1 MLRFLA
7 AAAAA
12 SLLTIGPA
20 AVRAGA
26 ASQAAPPPHAV
37 RALQERDLRSLVSLL
52 DPQIAPDGKHVAL
65 VLRRPDFAKNTYRN
79 ELVLVDARS
88 GAARPLVREREDVQ
102 SARWSPAGD
111 RLAFIATPVKD
122 PHDKDEPSPQLY
134 VLRMDG
140 GEPARITDA
149 KKGVESFAWRP
160 DGRAFAYVARDESP
174 DAKRIKEHDDWFEV
188 TDNAWTSRSNRAPAH
203 LWTIDADGKKAHRVT
218 QGTWSLDSE
227 PAFAPDG
234 RRVYVT
240 RTPSASTNHYRA
252 RSIVAIDLA
261 DGGVREV
268 ASAPSSDSPVVS
280 ADGKRV
286 IYLAE
291 DPHAFAQSELFAANL
306 DGSRA
311 RDLSARL
318 DRNVQFGIFT
328 PRDTVVVGVNDVT
341 RDRLFALTPD
351 GASRALPL
359 GDVDVNGG
367 ATASRDGTLAFVGVT
382 PAHPSELYV
391 LHPDAGIATGSP
403 RTTAA
408 TAPRRLTHY
417 NDAVAAHALG
427 RTRTLTWRSADG
439 FTVDGVLTEPPGG
452 VARGKKYPLMVLIHG
467 GPTATS
473 YEAFN
478 SLAQLMA
485 AHGWLVFQ
493 PNYRGSDNL
502 GRRFA
507 MATVPRIT
515 SAPGRDVLD
524 GVDAVQKLGI
534 VDAARIGVSGW
545 SEGGLLTSWLITQDH
560 RWRAAMSGAAVN
572 DWAGYAD
579 MTDAQDFS
587 PSFIGPSPWASA
599 KMRALYDA
607 ESPLTYAANV
617 KTPTL
622 ILTDAGDQRV
632 PTPLSYEFYHAVR
645 ATGTP
650 VEMIV
655 FPVNGHNPSDP
666 LHREERTHIWIDW
679 FVKHF

>member
-1 MLRFLA
+1 MRHHLPPALIAILA
-7 AAAAA
+7 LIVSTA
-12 SLLTIGPA
+12 IPA
-20 AVRAGA
+20 N
-26 ASQAAPPPHAV
+26 AAPPPQQQQQRV
-37 RALQERDLRSLVSLL
+37 LQEQDLRALVTLL

-65 VLRRPDFAKNTYRN
+65 VVRRPDFAKNKYRN
-79 ELVLVDARS
+79 ELVLIDART
-88 GAARPLVREREDVQ
+88 GAARTLVRERDDV
-102 SARWSPAGD
+102 SNARWSPAGD
-111 RLAFIATPVKD
+111 RVAFVATPPKD
-122 PHDKDEPSPQLY
+122 PDDKDEPSPQLY
-134 VLRMDG
+134 VLRLDG

-188 TDNAWTSRSNRAPAH
+188 SDNAWTSRANRAPAH
-203 LWTIDADGKKAHRVT
+203 LWTIDADGKHAHRVT
-218 QGTWSLDSE
+218 HGTWSLDGE
-227 PAFAPDG
+227 PAFAPDA
-234 RRVYVT
+234 RRVYIT

-252 RSIVAIDLA
+252 RTIVAIDLA
-261 DGGVREV
+261 TGTPHTIAN
-268 ASAPSSDSPVVS
+268 ASSSDSPIVS
-280 ADGKRV
+280 PDGKRLL
-286 IYLAE
+286 YGAE
-291 DPHAFAQSELFAANL
+291 HPQAFAQSELFTATL
-306 DGSRA
+306 DGAHA
-311 RDLSARL
+311 RDVSARL

-328 PRDTVVVGVNDVT
+328 PHDRIVAGANDAT
-341 RDRLFALTPD
+341 RARLFELQPD
-351 GASRALPL
+351 GTSRTLPL
-359 GDVDVNGG
+359 GDIDVNGG
-367 ATASRDGTLAFVGVT
+367 ANASRDGTLAFTGIT
-382 PAHPSELYV
+382 PTHPPELYV
-391 LHPDAGIATGSP
+391 LEPAA
-403 RTTAA
+403 AA
-408 TAPRRLTHY
+408 TQPRRLTHY
-417 NDAVAAHALG
+417 NDTVAAHALG

-439 FTVDGVLTEPPGG
+439 FTVDGVLTEPPAA
-452 VARGKKYPLMVLIHG
+452 VAQGKKYPLMVLIHG

-473 YEAFN
+473 LEGFSA
-478 SLAQLMA
+478 LAQLMA
-485 AHGWLVFQ
+485 ARGWLVFQ

-507 MATVPRIT
+507 MATVPHIT

-572 DWAGYAD
+572 DWTGYAD
-579 MTDAQDFS
+579 MTDAQDFA
-587 PSFIGPSPWASA
+587 PSFIGPSPWASE
-599 KMRALYDA
+599 KMRALYAA
-607 ESPLTYAANV
+607 ESPLTYASNV

-666 LHREERTHIWIDW
+666 LHREERTHLWIDW
-679 FVKHF
+679 FAKHF

>member
-1 MLRFLA
+1 LRRLLVV

-12 SLLTIGPA
+12 SLLAAGPA
-20 AVRAGA
+20 AA
-26 ASQAAPPPHAV
+26 AKQPSQRV
-37 RALQERDLRSLVSLL
+37 LEEKDLRALVTLI
-52 DPQIAPDGKHVAL
+52 DPQIAPDGKRVA
-65 VLRRPDFAKNTYRN
+65 VVVRRPDFAKNKYHN

-88 GAARPLVREREDVQ
+88 GTSRTLVRERDDVS

-111 RLAFIATPVKD
+111 RVAFVATPPKD
-122 PHDKDEPSPQLY
+122 PDDKDEPSPQLY

-140 GEPARITDA
+140 GEPARITEA
-149 KKGVESFAWRP
+149 KKGIESFAWRP

-174 DAKRIKEHDDWFEV
+174 DAERIKEHDDWFEI
-188 TDNAWTSRSNRAPAH
+188 TDNAWTSRANRAPAH
-203 LWTIDADGKKAHRVT
+203 LWTIDGDGKRAHRVT
-218 QGTWSLDSE
+218 RGSWSLEGE

-234 RRVYVT
+234 RRVYLT

-261 DGGVREV
+261 NGTLRTITN
-268 ASAPSSDSPVVS
+268 ARSADSPVVS
-280 ADGKRV
+280 ADGTRLM
-286 IYLAE
+286 YGAE
-291 DPHAFAQSELFAANL
+291 HPQAFAQSELFIANA

-311 RDLSARL
+311 RDVSARL
-318 DRNVQFGIFT
+318 DRNIQFGLFAPHDRIIA
-328 PRDTVVVGVNDVT
+328 GANDAT
-341 RDRLFALTPD
+341 RDRLFALAAD
-351 GASRALPL
+351 GTSRTLPL
-359 GDVDVNGG
+359 GDVDLNGG
-367 ATASRDGTLAFVGVT
+367 ATIARDGTLAFVGVT
-382 PAHPSELYV
+382 PAHPSELYIFQ
-391 LHPDAGIATGSP
+391 P
-403 RTTAA
+403 AA
-408 TAPRRLTHY
+408 PQPQRLTHY

-439 FTVDGVLTEPPGG
+439 FAVDGVLTEPPGG
-452 VARGKKYPLMVLIHG
+452 IARGKKYPLMVLIHG

-473 YEAFN
+473 LEAFS

-507 MATVPRIT
+507 MATVPHIT

-572 DWAGYAD
+572 DWTGYAS

-587 PSFIGPSPWASA
+587 PSFIGPPPWASA

-607 ESPLTYAANV
+607 ESPLTFAANV

-650 VEMIV
+650 VEMTV
-655 FPVNGHNPSDP
+655 FPVNGHNPGDP
-666 LHREERTHIWIDW
+666 LHREERTHLWIDW

>member
-1 MLRFLA
+1 LRRFLA

-12 SLLTIGPA
+12 SLLTAGPA
-20 AVRAGA
+20 GARPGA
-26 ASQAAPPPHAV
+26 ASQAAAPLGQ
-37 RALQERDLRSLVSLL
+37 RALQERDLRSLVTLL

-65 VLRRPDFAKNTYRN
+65 VVRRPDFAKNTYRN

-88 GAARPLVREREDVQ
+88 GAARPLVREREDVGN
-102 SARWSPAGD
+102 ARWSPAGD
-111 RLAFIATPVKD
+111 RLAFIATPPTD
-122 PHDKDEPSPQLY
+122 PDDKDQPSPQLY

-160 DGRAFAYVARDESP
+160 DGRAFAFVARDESP
-174 DAKRIKEHDDWFEV
+174 DAARIKAHDDWFEV
-188 TDNAWTSRSNRAPAH
+188 TDNAWTSRTNRAPAH
-203 LWTIDADGKKAHRVT
+203 LWTVDADGKHAHRVT
-218 QGTWSLDSE
+218 SGTWSLESE

-240 RTPSASTNHYRA
+240 RTPRASTNHYRA

-261 DGGVREV
+261 SGSVRT
-268 ASAPSSDSPVVS
+268 AAAAPSSDSPAIS
-280 ADGKRV
+280 PDGKRL
-286 IYLAE
+286 IYGAE
-291 DPHAFAQSELFAANL
+291 HPQAFAQSELFVANL
-306 DGSRA
+306 DGSGA
-311 RDLSARL
+311 RDLTARL
-318 DRNVQFGIFT
+318 DRNVQFGIFAA
-328 PRDTVVVGVNDVT
+328 PGRIIVGANDVT
-341 RDRLFALTPD
+341 RDRLYALAAD
-351 GASRALPL
+351 GAPHALPL
-359 GDVDVNGG
+359 GDVDLNGG

-382 PAHPSELYV
+382 PTHPSELYV
-391 LHPDAGIATGSP
+391 LRQDAAAAARS
-403 RTTAA
+403 RRTAA
-408 TAPRRLTHY
+408 PQRLTHY

-452 VARGKKYPLMVLIHG
+452 LARGRRYPLMVLIHG

-473 YEAFN
+473 YEAFS

-507 MATVPRIT
+507 MATVPHIT
-515 SAPGRDVLD
+515 SAPACDVLD
-524 GVDAVQKLGI
+524 GVDAVQRLGI

-572 DWAGYAD
+572 DWTGYAD

-587 PSFIGPSPWASA
+587 PSFIGPSPYTSE

-666 LHREERTHIWIDW
+666 LHREERTHLWIDW
-679 FVKHF
+679 FAKHF

>member
-1 MLRFLA
+1 MRRFLA
-7 AAAAA
+7 TAAAAV
-12 SLLTIGPA
+12 LLTLGPA
-20 AVRAGA
+20 AVRPA
-26 ASQAAPPPHAV
+26 AAAQAPPPPRPQRV
-37 RALQERDLRSLVSLL
+37 LEERDLRSLVTLL

-79 ELVLVDARS
+79 ELVLVDART
-88 GAARPLVREREDVQ
+88 ATARPLVREREDVE
-102 SARWSPAGD
+102 SPRWSPAGD
-111 RLAFIATPVKD
+111 RLAYIATPPKD
-122 PHDKDEPSPQLY
+122 PDDKDAPAPQLY

-140 GEPARITDA
+140 GEPARITEA

-203 LWTIDADGKKAHRVT
+203 LWTVDAGGKKTHRVT
-218 QGTWSLDSE
+218 HGTWSLESE

-234 RRVYVT
+234 RRVFVT

-252 RSIVAIDLA
+252 RSIVAIDLVSGA
-261 DGGVREV
+261 LYTI
-268 ASAPSSDSPVVS
+268 ASAPGSDGAVV
-280 ADGKRV
+280 APDGKRL
-286 IYLAE
+286 IYGAE
-291 DPHAFAQSELFAANL
+291 HPHAFAQSELFVANL
-306 DGSRA
+306 DGSHA
-311 RDLSARL
+311 RDLTARL
-318 DRNVQFGIFT
+318 DRSVQFALFAPHDRII
-328 PRDTVVVGVNDVT
+328 VGANDVT
-341 RDRLFALTPD
+341 RDRLFAILPD
-351 GASRALPL
+351 GTPHALPL
-359 GDVDVNGG
+359 GDVDLNGG
-367 ATASRDGTLAFVGVT
+367 ATASRDGTLAFIGVT
-382 PAHPSELYV
+382 PTHPAELYI
-391 LHPDAGIATGSP
+391 LHPDA
-403 RTTAA
+403 A
-408 TAPRRLTHY
+408 TAPQRLTHD

-439 FTVDGVLTEPPGG
+439 FTVNGVLTEPPGG
-452 VARGKKYPLMVLIHG
+452 VAHGKKYPLIVLIHG

-473 YEAFN
+473 YEGFSA
-478 SLAQLMA
+478 LAQLMA
-485 AHGWLVFQ
+485 ARGWLVFQ

-507 MATVPRIT
+507 MATVPHIT
-515 SAPGRDVLD
+515 SAPARDVLD

-534 VDAARIGVSGW
+534 VDPARIGVSGW
-545 SEGGLLTSWLITQDH
+545 SEGGLLTSWLIAHDH

-572 DWAGYAD
+572 DWTGYAD

-587 PSFIGPSPWASA
+587 PSFIGPSPYASETT
-599 KMRALYDA
+599 RALYDA

-632 PTPLSYEFYHAVR
+632 PTPLSYEFYHAIR

-666 LHREERTHIWIDW
+666 LHREERTHLWIDW
-679 FVKHF
+679 FAKHF

>member
-1 MLRFLA
+1 MRAKCAPDSFGGPVREALVLRRLLVVA
-7 AAAAA
+7 AVAA
-12 SLLTIGPA
+12 SLLTVRPAPA
-20 AVRAGA
+20 AEPGWPVL
-26 ASQAAPPPHAV
+26 QEKDL
-37 RALQERDLRSLVSLL
+37 RALVALI
-52 DPQIAPDGKHVAL
+52 DPQIAPDGKRVAL
-65 VLRRPDFAKNTYRN
+65 ILRRPDFVKNTYRN
-79 ELVLVDARS
+79 ELVLVDART
-88 GAARPLVREREDVQ
+88 GATRTLVRERDDVRTP
-102 SARWSPAGD
+102 RWSPAGD
-111 RLAFIATPVKD
+111 RLAFAATPPKD
-122 PHDKDEPSPQLY
+122 PDDKEAPSPQLY

-140 GEPARITDA
+140 GEPARITAA
-149 KKGVESFAWRP
+149 KNGIESYAWRP

-174 DAKRIKEHDDWFEV
+174 DAARINAHDDWFEV
-188 TDNAWTSRSNRAPAH
+188 GDNAWTSRANPAPAH
-203 LWTIDADGKKAHRVT
+203 LWTVDAAGKKARRVT
-218 QGTWSLDSE
+218 HGTWSLESE

-240 RTPSASTNHYRA
+240 RTPHASTNHYRA
-252 RSIVAIDLA
+252 RSVAAIDLA
-261 DGGVREV
+261 NGSLRSVGPDH
-268 ASAPSSDSPVVS
+268 SDAPAVSP
-280 ADGKRV
+280 DGKRL
-286 IYLAE
+286 IYGAE
-291 DPHAFAQSELFAANL
+291 HPQAFAQNEVFVADAN
-306 DGSRA
+306 GAHA

-318 DRNVQFGIFT
+318 DRNVQFGLFV
-328 PRDTVVVGVNDVT
+328 PHDRVVVGANDGT
-341 RDRLFALTPD
+341 RSRLFALDAGGTPH
-351 GASRALPL
+351 ALPL
-359 GDVDVNGG
+359 GDVDLTGG
-367 ATASRDGTLAFVGVT
+367 ATGSRDGTLAFVGAT

-391 LHPDAGIATGSP
+391 LRAG
-403 RTTAA
+403 AA
-408 TAPRRLTHY
+408 KPQRLTHD
-417 NDAVAAHALG
+417 NDAVAGRALG
-427 RTRTLTWRSADG
+427 RTRTLTWRSADN
-439 FTVDGVLTEPPGG
+439 FVVDGVLTEPPGG
-452 VARGKKYPLMVLIHG
+452 LARGKKYPLMVLIHG

-473 YEAFN
+473 LEAFS

-507 MATVPRIT
+507 MATVPHIT

-534 VDAARIGVSGW
+534 VDEARIGVSGW

-572 DWAGYAD
+572 DWSGYAD

-587 PSFIGPSPWASA
+587 PSFIGPSPWSSE
-599 KMRALYDA
+599 KMRALYAA

-655 FPVNGHNPSDP
+655 FPVNGHNPGDP

-679 FVKHF
+679 FAKHF

>member
-1 MLRFLA
+1 M
-7 AAAAA
+7 
-12 SLLTIGPA
+12 
-20 AVRAGA
+20 
-26 ASQAAPPPHAV
+26 
-37 RALQERDLRSLVSLL
+37 
-52 DPQIAPDGKHVAL
+52 
-65 VLRRPDFAKNTYRN
+65 
-79 ELVLVDARS
+79 LVDART
-88 GAARPLVREREDVQ
+88 GAARTLVRERDDV
-102 SARWSPAGD
+102 SNARWSPAGD
-111 RLAFIATPVKD
+111 RLAFIATPPKD
-122 PHDKDEPSPQLY
+122 PDDKDEPSPQLY
-134 VLRMDG
+134 VLRLDG

-160 DGRAFAYVARDESP
+160 DGRAFAFVARDESP

-188 TDNAWTSRSNRAPAH
+188 TDNAWTSRANRAPAH
-203 LWTIDADGKKAHRVT
+203 LWTIGADGKNARRVT
-218 QGTWSLDSE
+218 RGTWSLDGE

-252 RSIVAIDLA
+252 RTIVAVDLA
-261 DGGVREV
+261 DGRVRDV
-268 ASAPSSDSPVVS
+268 ARARSSAEPALSS
-280 ADGKRV
+280 DGKRL
-286 IYLAE
+286 IYSAE
-291 DPHAFAQSELFAANL
+291 HPQAFAQSELFVANP
-306 DGSRA
+306 DGSGA

-318 DRNVQFGIFT
+318 DRNVQFGIFA
-328 PRDTVVVGVNDVT
+328 PNDRVVVGANDAT
-341 RDRLFALTPD
+341 RDRLFVLERDGTP
-351 GASRALPL
+351 RALPL
-359 GDVDVNGG
+359 GDVDLNGG
-367 ATASRDGTLAFVGVT
+367 ATAARDGTLAFVGVT
-382 PAHPSELYV
+382 PAQPPELYV
-391 LHPDAGIATGSP
+391 LHDGAG
-403 RTTAA
+403 AA
-408 TAPRRLTHY
+408 AKPQRLTHV
-417 NDAVAAHALG
+417 NAAVAAHTMG

-439 FTVDGVLTEPPGG
+439 FPVNGVLTEPPGG
-452 VARGKKYPLMVLIHG
+452 VARGKRYPLMVLIHG

-473 YEAFN
+473 LEGFS

-502 GRRFA
+502 GHRFA
-507 MATVPRIT
+507 MATVPHIT

-545 SEGGLLTSWLITQDH
+545 SEGGLLTSWVITQDH

-572 DWAGYAD
+572 DWTGYAD

-587 PSFIGPSPWASA
+587 PSFIGPSPWTSE

-645 ATGTP
+645 ATGTA

-666 LHREERTHIWIDW
+666 LHREERTHLWIDW